1 MAKTYIPYTFAGNS
15 ISVYLDDVHIFPS
28 SHLLFKKVVEYVKA
42 GNLPALKK
50 LMEAKNQDGLAVKDD
65 QVLYNGEPLTNAA
78 AKKLFE
84 LKNAGFDVAPM
95 IKFLENCYKN
105 PYPAV
110 VDKLYEFLESKGMPI
125 TEDGCFIGYKYCNQ
139 DYFDSYTGCT
149 YKYKPGTTV
158 TMPRVD
164 FHDLSG
170 SQCSQHG
177 LHVGNWEYSGVH
189 ENGNNNG
196 FYGRR
201 NMLVKVNPKDVVSV
215 PHGYDAK
222 KIRTWEMYVIKEL
235 TQTTDIVD
243 SLIANEE
250 GEADYTHFVVGQK
263 IVIIYTDGD
272 GKSIDYKG
280 VVKNVGSMYIELE
293 AGWKSNTSSKDKT
306 EKIRLKIDNIEVL

>member
-1 MAKTYIPYTFAGNS
+1 MAKTYIPYTFAGSS
-15 ISVYLDDVHIFPS
+15 ISVYLEDVHIFPS
-28 SHLLFKKVVEYVKA
+28 SHLLFKKVVELVKA

-50 LMEAKNQDGLAVKDD
+50 LMEAKNQDGLSVKDD
-65 QVLYNGEPLTNAA
+65 VVLYNGEPLTTGA

-84 LKNAGFDVAPM
+84 LKAAGFDVAPM

-110 VDKLYEFLESKGMPI
+110 VEKLYEFLESKGMPI

-139 DYFDSYTGCT
+139 DYFDSYTGKT
-149 YKYKPGTTV
+149 YKYLPNTFV

-170 SQCSQHG
+170 SECSHHG
-177 LHVGNWEYSGVH
+177 LHVGNWEYSGVKD
-189 ENGNNNG
+189 NNYNNG
-196 FYGRR
+196 LYGRR

-215 PHGYDAK
+215 PYGSEAK

-243 SLIANEE
+243 SLVANEE
-250 GEADYTHFVVGQK
+250 GEADYTQFVVGSR
-263 IVIIYTDGD
+263 IVGIYKDGD

-280 VVKNVGSMYIELE
+280 VIKNVGSAYIELE
-293 AGWKSNTSSKDKT
+293 AGWKSNTSTKDRGYKV
-306 EKIRLKIDNIEVL
+306 RLKIANLEVM